1 MTSGTTTC
9 VRERELSVGPPA
21 HQPQDAQ
28 RLITRHLVPVLNCFL
43 VSLDLGSH
51 GVAEAETLGHHLA
64 GELLEPIVEGGIEVS
79 QRLKEAER
87 NQGGN
92 GGPCCHVMAITK

>member
-1 MTSGTTTC
+1 M
-9 VRERELSVGPPA
+9 
-21 HQPQDAQ
+21 
-28 RLITRHLVPVLNCFL
+28 LNRFL

-51 GVAEAETLGHHLA
+51 GVAQAEALGHHLA
-64 GELLEPIVEGGIEVS
+64 GELLEPVVEGGVEVS

-92 GGPCCHVMAITK
+92 GRP